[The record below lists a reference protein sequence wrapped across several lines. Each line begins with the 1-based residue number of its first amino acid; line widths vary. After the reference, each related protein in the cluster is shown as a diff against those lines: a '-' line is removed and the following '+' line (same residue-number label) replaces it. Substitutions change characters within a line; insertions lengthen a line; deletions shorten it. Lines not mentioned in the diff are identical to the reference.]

1 MVWCFRVERLAVG
14 KVNAMK
20 KQQTRY
26 IYILLTRTST
36 ILSRAVYLITAA
48 EYTHVSLSFNENLR
62 PLYSSSRKNGR
73 TLFPAGPC
81 RERLNKGYWKEHRH
95 VPCAVYRLEVSEE
108 VYEKAKREV
117 EKIMISSDEY
127 HFNIIGLVLCKLNIA
142 YNRKRNYFC
151 SQFVSEILSKSNA
164 IKLPKEASLMKPIDY
179 MELPELVCCFKGYLN
194 EFERELYLKKTV
206 QCI

>member
-1 MVWCFRVERLAVG
+1 M
-14 KVNAMK
+14 MK
-20 KQQTRY
+20 KQQKRY
-26 IYILLTRTST
+26 IYILLTRTTT
-36 ILSRAVYLITAA
+36 ILSRVVHLITADD
-48 EYTHVSLSFNENLR
+48 YTHVSLSFNENLR

-81 RERLNKGYWKEHRH
+81 RERLNIGYWKAHRD

-127 HFNIIGLVLCKLNIA
+127 HFNIIGFVLCKLNIA

-164 IKLPKEASLMKPIDY
+164 IELPKEVSLMKPSDY

-194 EFERELYLKKTV
+194 EFQRGLYLKKTL
-206 QCI
+206 QCM